1 MYRTVWTLKHGKY
14 GHKMEER
21 CKMVEG
27 EAKHIERTLRTTAED
42 LKPSQTGESSSRNGN
57 HEEQGCIKF
66 LAACVWG
73 LGLLIFV

>member
-42 LKPSQTGESSSRNGN
+42 LKGAKLENHQVGMGIMRNRV
-57 HEEQGCIKF
+57 
-66 LAACVWG
+66 A
-73 LGLLIFV
+73 